1 MLIYKE
7 HLPKDTLDVRKVR
20 LPFRSAEDAR
30 KAVLNIQLQH
40 GSPCMWYQA
49 DYDSE
54 CYDNDEFREYLLMAI
69 GTGHHWSDDEFT
81 REQYIGTAALYDGSL
96 MLHYFL
102 VENTYSAI
110 LSESDAEM

>member
-30 KAVLNIQLQH
+30 KAVLDIQLQH

-54 CYDNDEFREYLLMAI
+54 CFDSDETKEYLLMAI
-69 GTGHHWSDDEFT
+69 GTGHHWSDDARIRNDRPYSRQCSLADADSCHLT
-81 REQYIGTAALYDGSL
+81 DGDT
-96 MLHYFL
+96 HWQGRHATF
-102 VENTYSAI
+102 
-110 LSESDAEM
+110 